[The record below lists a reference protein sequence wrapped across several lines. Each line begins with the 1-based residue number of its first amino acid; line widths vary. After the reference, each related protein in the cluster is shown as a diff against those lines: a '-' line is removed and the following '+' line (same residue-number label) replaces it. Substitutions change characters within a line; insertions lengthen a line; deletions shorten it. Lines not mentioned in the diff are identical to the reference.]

1 MAWVRSLVSSS
12 VFHDNN
18 NSSPEFLISDFAL
31 ASHSIP
37 SFTITVPSLLAPVLE
52 SHPPS
57 AIITHAKFLPH
68 VLELI
73 YDSNESEHHT
83 VIVVGDFDPNTVGKT
98 GNSIKVLKWTDVE
111 SEGSAGPIATSTP
124 STYSFTHLTSSVLT
138 TIHLG
143 PEEVFTVSFFS
154 SETGQL
160 QGAHLTHANFTA
172 GVAATR
178 ALLPLTNG
186 ISALDTI
193 VSAHSLS
200 SAYGRVIAY
209 TALFEG
215 SSFAT
220 LGSTNLF
227 HIDEGELIYIKR
239 SLLS

>member
-1 MAWVRSLVSSS
+1 MFFSQGFYDINDYV
-12 VFHDNN
+12 
-18 NSSPEFLISDFAL
+18 EFVISDFAL
-31 ASHSIP
+31 ASYSIP
-37 SFTITVPSLLAPVLE
+37 SFTITALSLLAPVLE
-52 SHPPS
+52 THPPS

-68 VLELI
+68 ILELI

-83 VIVVGDFDPNTVGKT
+83 IIVVGDFDPKTVVKAGT
-98 GNSIKVLKWTDVE
+98 ILKVMKWTDVE
-111 SEGSAGPIATSTP
+111 NEGSTGAVTIVTP
-124 STYSFTHLTSSVLT
+124 SAYSFTCLANSVLT
-138 TIHLG
+138 ILRAG

-154 SETGQL
+154 ETGRL

-200 SAYGRVIAY
+200 SAYGRAIAY

-220 LGSTNLF
+220 LESTNLF
-227 HIDEGELIYIKR
+227 HMKESELILVQQSIIP
-239 SLLS
+239 

>member
-1 MAWVRSLVSSS
+1 M
-12 VFHDNN
+12 
-18 NSSPEFLISDFAL
+18 
-31 ASHSIP
+31 
-37 SFTITVPSLLAPVLE
+37 
-52 SHPPS
+52 
-57 AIITHAKFLPH
+57 
-68 VLELI
+68 I

-83 VIVVGDFDPNTVGKT
+83 VIVVGDFDPKAVSKA
-98 GNSIKVLKWTDVE
+98 GNILKVLKWADVE
-111 SEGSAGPIATSTP
+111 SKGSTGAVTITTP
-124 STYSFTHLTSSVLT
+124 STHLLICLVNSVLT
-138 TIHLG
+138 ILHAG

-154 SETGQL
+154 SETGRL

-220 LGSTNLF
+220 LESTSLF
-227 HIDEGELIYIKR
+227 HMEESKLIIII
-239 SLLS
+239 